1 MSISVQ
7 FHKIHDPV
15 NCVNKTVDETTLIK
29 TVNGDPIEDED
40 LSTPTFLVNYS
51 DALLEC
57 NYCYIAKYKRW
68 YFCKPT
74 TENGNNIRID
84 CSVDAL
90 QTFWSELAEQDMTLV
105 RSTSFEKPTYVQ
117 DTSLP
122 VDDERILKGV
132 SMEFDS
138 IHNDAIIGQYSAVGW
153 YDIINTV

>member
-1 MSISVQ
+1 MSISVE
-7 FHKIHDPV
+7 FHKIHDPI

-40 LSTPTFLVNYS
+40 LSEPTFLVNYN
-51 DALLEC
+51 DALLKC
-57 NYCYIAKYKRW
+57 NYCYVAKYKRY

-90 QTFWSELAEQDMTLV
+90 QTFWAELAEQDMTLV

-117 DTSLP
+117 DEALP
-122 VDDERILKGV
+122 IDGERILDCLTK
-132 SMEFDS
+132 EFDS
-138 IHNDAIIGQYSAVGW
+138 IHQATNAREIDDYIIF
-153 YDIINTV
+153 NTV

>member
-1 MSISVQ
+1 MSILVQ
-7 FHKIHDPV
+7 FHKIHDPI

-29 TVNGDPIEDED
+29 TVSGEPIEDED
-40 LSTPTFLVNYS
+40 LSEPTFLVNYNDS
-51 DALLEC
+51 LLEC
-57 NYCYIAKYKRW
+57 NYCYVAKYKRY

-90 QTFWSELAEQDMTLV
+90 QTFWSELAEQDMTLI

-138 IHNDAIIGQYSAVGW
+138 IHNEPVLGQYSAVGW
-153 YDIINTV
+153 YNIINTV

>member
-1 MSISVQ
+1 LKITSLAWFIYSVCLQLIAFISVV
-7 FHKIHDPV
+7 P
-15 NCVNKTVDETTLIK
+15 
-29 TVNGDPIEDED
+29 P
-40 LSTPTFLVNYS
+40 TPTFLVNYNDS
-51 DALLEC
+51 LLEC
-57 NYCYIAKYKRW
+57 NYCYVAKYKRY

-90 QTFWSELAEQDMTLV
+90 RTFWSELAEQDMTLI

-138 IHNDAIIGQYSAVGW
+138 IHNGGNIGQYSTVGW

>member
-7 FHKIHDPV
+7 FHKIHDPI

-29 TVNGDPIEDED
+29 AVNGEPIEDED

-57 NYCYIAKYKRW
+57 NYCYVAKYKRY

-90 QTFWSELAEQDMTLV
+90 QTFWEELAEQDMTLV

-138 IHNDAIIGQYSAVGW
+138 IHNDGNIGQYSSLGS